1 MTDALFIGSTAD
13 LVKAMKKQQEKLDD
27 YIFRPSEQLS
37 FYLYQM
43 YLQVASCQELEN
55 DTLDVQTHWKLVENI
70 SENDKGYEVF
80 WDNNIAVT
88 RDPAEENNKY
98 KYDSSTGTFTIPE
111 RPTDPWF
118 GSAPKTQKVIQ
129 QKHKSF
135 SPRSDLVWDE
145 NENVWTTKANQRI
158 KQEIKDRIQVYGKS
172 ERYFNPDDP
181 NDPFN
186 GAINLTDG
194 NIPYDGNSFL

>member
-1 MTDALFIGSTAD
+1 MVFLPDIGNFPEEKRERFIREVMMRTGKNS
-13 LVKAMKKQQEKLDD
+13 EED

-55 DTLDVQTHWKLVENI
+55 DTLDVQTHWKLVESI
-70 SENDKGYEVF
+70 GENDKGYEVF

-98 KYDSSTGTFTIPE
+98 KYDSSTGKFTINPTVVISEPE
-111 RPTDPWF
+111 K
-118 GSAPKTQKVIQ
+118 PK
-129 QKHKSF
+129 KHKSLVAA
-135 SPRSDLVWDE
+135 RSHLVWDE
-145 NENVWTTKANQRI
+145 NEKLWTTKENQRI
-158 KQEIKDRIQVYGKS
+158 EQEINDRIQMYGKS

-186 GAINLTDG
+186 GAIDLTKG
-194 NIPYDGNSFL
+194 NIPYDY

>member
-1 MTDALFIGSTAD
+1 MVFLPDIGNFPEEKRERFIREVMTRMGDKIIVTGKNS
-13 LVKAMKKQQEKLDD
+13 EKD

-37 FYLYQM
+37 FYLYQI

-55 DTLDVQTHWKLVENI
+55 DTLDVQTHWKLIENI

-98 KYDSSTGTFTIPE
+98 KYDSSTGKFTIP
-111 RPTDPWF
+111 
-118 GSAPKTQKVIQ
+118 KKN
-129 QKHKSF
+129 KSI
-135 SPRSDLVWDE
+135 SSNSYMVWDE
-145 NENVWTTKANQRI
+145 KENVWTTKENQRI
-158 KQEIKDRIQVYGKS
+158 EQEINDRIQMYGKS

-186 GAINLTDG
+186 GAIDMTKG
-194 NIPYDGNSFL
+194 NIPYDY

>member
-27 YIFRPSEQLS
+27 YIFRPSEKLS
-37 FYLYQM
+37 FYLYQI
-43 YLQVASCQELEN
+43 YLQVASYQELEN
-55 DTLDVQTHWKLVENI
+55 DTLDVQTHWKLIENI

-88 RDPAEENNKY
+88 KDPAEENNKY
-98 KYDSSTGTFTIPE
+98 KYDASTGKFTIPE
-111 RPTDPWF
+111 KPKKNKSISELSNAELFQRAFGDP
-118 GSAPKTQKVIQ
+118 STVDQKISQ
-129 QKHKSF
+129 QMN
-135 SPRSDLVWDE
+135 D
-145 NENVWTTKANQRI
+145 RI
-158 KQEIKDRIQVYGKS
+158 KVYGKS

-186 GAINLTDG
+186 GAINMTDA
-194 NIPYDGNSFL
+194 NIPYDY

>member
-1 MTDALFIGSTAD
+1 MVFLPDIGNFPEEKRERFIREVMTRMGDKIIVTGKNS
-13 LVKAMKKQQEKLDD
+13 EKD

-37 FYLYQM
+37 FYLYQI

-55 DTLDVQTHWKLVENI
+55 DTLDVQTHWKLIENI

-98 KYDSSTGTFTIPE
+98 KYDSSTGKFTIP
-111 RPTDPWF
+111 
-118 GSAPKTQKVIQ
+118 KKN
-129 QKHKSF
+129 KSI
-135 SPRSDLVWDE
+135 SSNSYMVWDE
-145 NENVWTTKANQRI
+145 KENVWTTKENQRI
-158 KQEIKDRIQVYGKS
+158 EQEINDRIQMYGKS

-186 GAINLTDG
+186 GAINMTDA

>member
-1 MTDALFIGSTAD
+1 MVFLPDIGNFPEEKRERFIREVMTRMGDKIIVTGKNS
-13 LVKAMKKQQEKLDD
+13 EKD

-37 FYLYQM
+37 FYLYQI

-55 DTLDVQTHWKLVENI
+55 DTLDVQTHWKLIENI

-98 KYDSSTGTFTIPE
+98 KYDSSTGKFTIP
-111 RPTDPWF
+111 
-118 GSAPKTQKVIQ
+118 KKN
-129 QKHKSF
+129 KSI
-135 SPRSDLVWDE
+135 SSNSYMVWDE
-145 NENVWTTKANQRI
+145 KENVWTTKENQRI
-158 KQEIKDRIQVYGKS
+158 EQEINDRIQMYGKS

-186 GAINLTDG
+186 GAIDLTKG
-194 NIPYDGNSFL
+194 NIPYDY

>member
-1 MTDALFIGSTAD
+1 MTNALFMGSTAD
-13 LVKAMKKQQEKLDD
+13 LLKEMKKQQKKLDD

-55 DTLDVQTHWKLVENI
+55 DTLDVQTHWKLVESI
-70 SENDKGYEVF
+70 GENDKGYEVF

-98 KYDSSTGTFTIPE
+98 KYDSSTGKFTITPKIVVAIPTPE
-111 RPTDPWF
+111 K
-118 GSAPKTQKVIQ
+118 PK
-129 QKHKSF
+129 KHKSLVTT
-135 SPRSDLVWDE
+135 RSDLVWDE
-145 NENVWTTKANQRI
+145 NERVWTTKANQRI
-158 KQEIKDRIQVYGKS
+158 KQEINDRIQMYGKS

-186 GAINLTDG
+186 GAINMTDA
-194 NIPYDGNSFL
+194 NIPYDY

>member
-1 MTDALFIGSTAD
+1 MVFLPDIGNFPEEKRERFIREVMMRTGKNS
-13 LVKAMKKQQEKLDD
+13 EED

-55 DTLDVQTHWKLVENI
+55 DTLDVQTHWKLVESI
-70 SENDKGYEVF
+70 GENDKGYEVF

-88 RDPAEENNKY
+88 KDPAKENNKY
-98 KYDSSTGTFTIPE
+98 KYDASTGKFTILE
-111 RPTDPWF
+111 K
-118 GSAPKTQKVIQ
+118 PKKNKLPSQII
-129 QKHKSF
+129 
-135 SPRSDLVWDE
+135 E
-145 NENVWTTKANQRI
+145 
-158 KQEIKDRIQVYGKS
+158 QEINDRIQVYGKS
-172 ERYFNPDDP
+172 ERYWNPDDP

-194 NIPYDGNSFL
+194 NIPYDY

>member
-1 MTDALFIGSTAD
+1 MVFLPDIGNFPEEKRERFIREVMTRMGDKIIVTGKNS
-13 LVKAMKKQQEKLDD
+13 EKD

-55 DTLDVQTHWKLVENI
+55 DTLDVQTHWKLIENI

-98 KYDSSTGTFTIPE
+98 KYDSSTGKFTIP
-111 RPTDPWF
+111 
-118 GSAPKTQKVIQ
+118 KKN
-129 QKHKSF
+129 KSI
-135 SPRSDLVWDE
+135 SSNSYMVWDE
-145 NENVWTTKANQRI
+145 KENVWTTKENQRI
-158 KQEIKDRIQVYGKS
+158 EQEINDRIQMYGKS

-186 GAINLTDG
+186 GAIDLTKG
-194 NIPYDGNSFL
+194 NIPYDY

>member
-1 MTDALFIGSTAD
+1 MMDALFIGSTAD
-13 LVKAMKKQQEKLDD
+13 LVEAMKKQQEKLDD

-55 DTLDVQTHWKLVENI
+55 DTLDVQTHWKLIENI

-98 KYDSSTGTFTIPE
+98 KYDSSTGKFTIP
-111 RPTDPWF
+111 
-118 GSAPKTQKVIQ
+118 KKN
-129 QKHKSF
+129 KSI
-135 SPRSDLVWDE
+135 SSNSYMVWDE
-145 NENVWTTKANQRI
+145 KENVWTTKENQRI
-158 KQEIKDRIQVYGKS
+158 EQEINDRIQMYGKS

-186 GAINLTDG
+186 GAIDLTKG
-194 NIPYDGNSFL
+194 NIPYDY

>member
-1 MTDALFIGSTAD
+1 MTNALFMGSTAD
-13 LVKAMKKQQEKLDD
+13 LLKEMKKQQKKLDD

-55 DTLDVQTHWKLVENI
+55 DTLDVQTHWKLIENI

-98 KYDSSTGTFTIPE
+98 KYDSSTGKFT
-111 RPTDPWF
+111 
-118 GSAPKTQKVIQ
+118 APKKP
-129 QKHKSF
+129 KKNKSI
-135 SPRSDLVWDE
+135 SSNSYMVWDE
-145 NENVWTTKANQRI
+145 KENVWTTKENQRI
-158 KQEIKDRIQVYGKS
+158 EQEINDRIQMYGKS

-186 GAINLTDG
+186 GAIDLTKG

>member
-1 MTDALFIGSTAD
+1 MVFLIDVNNLP
-13 LVKAMKKQQEKLDD
+13 KEKQESYINAVMMRMDNKIIVTGKNSEKD

-55 DTLDVQTHWKLVENI
+55 DTLDVQTHWKLVESI
-70 SENDKGYEVF
+70 GENDKGYEVF

-98 KYDSSTGTFTIPE
+98 KYDSSTGTFTIP
-111 RPTDPWF
+111 
-118 GSAPKTQKVIQ
+118 KKN
-129 QKHKSF
+129 KSI
-135 SPRSDLVWDE
+135 SSNSYLVWDE
-145 NENVWTTKANQRI
+145 NENVWITKANQRI
-158 KQEIKDRIQVYGKS
+158 KQEINDRIQVYGKS

-186 GAINLTDG
+186 GAINMTDA
-194 NIPYDGNSFL
+194 NIPYD

>member
-1 MTDALFIGSTAD
+1 MMDALFIGSTAD
-13 LVKAMKKQQEKLDD
+13 LVEAMKKQKEKLDD

-55 DTLDVQTHWKLVENI
+55 DTLDVQTHWKLVESI
-70 SENDKGYEVF
+70 GENDKGYEVF

-98 KYDSSTGTFTIPE
+98 KYDSSTGKFTIE
-111 RPTDPWF
+111 ARR
-118 GSAPKTQKVIQ
+118 SAAKK
-129 QKHKSF
+129 KM
-135 SPRSDLVWDE
+135 RSAA
-145 NENVWTTKANQRI
+145 KANQRI
-158 KQEIKDRIQVYGKS
+158 NQEINDRIQMYGKS

-186 GAINLTDG
+186 GAIDLTKG

>member
-1 MTDALFIGSTAD
+1 MVFLPDIGNFPEEKRERFIREVMTRMGDKIIVTGKNS
-13 LVKAMKKQQEKLDD
+13 EKD

-37 FYLYQM
+37 FYLYQI

-55 DTLDVQTHWKLVENI
+55 DTLDVQTHWKLVESI
-70 SENDKGYEVF
+70 GENDKGYEVF

-98 KYDSSTGTFTIPE
+98 KYDSSTGKFTIP
-111 RPTDPWF
+111 
-118 GSAPKTQKVIQ
+118 KKN
-129 QKHKSF
+129 KSI
-135 SPRSDLVWDE
+135 SSNSYMVWDE
-145 NENVWTTKANQRI
+145 KENVWTTKENQRI
-158 KQEIKDRIQVYGKS
+158 EQEINDRIQMYGKS

-186 GAINLTDG
+186 GAIDLTKG
-194 NIPYDGNSFL
+194 NIPYDY

>member
-1 MTDALFIGSTAD
+1 MVFLPDIGNFPEEKRERFIREVMTRMGDKIIVTGKNS
-13 LVKAMKKQQEKLDD
+13 ERD

-37 FYLYQM
+37 FYLYQI

-55 DTLDVQTHWKLVENI
+55 DTLDVQTHWKLIENI

-98 KYDSSTGTFTIPE
+98 KYDSSTGKFTIP
-111 RPTDPWF
+111 
-118 GSAPKTQKVIQ
+118 KKN
-129 QKHKSF
+129 KSI
-135 SPRSDLVWDE
+135 SSNSYMVWDE
-145 NENVWTTKANQRI
+145 KENVWTTKENQRI
-158 KQEIKDRIQVYGKS
+158 EQEINDRIQMYGKS

-186 GAINLTDG
+186 GAIDLTKG
-194 NIPYDGNSFL
+194 NIPYDY

>member
-1 MTDALFIGSTAD
+1 MTGALFIGSTAD

-55 DTLDVQTHWKLVENI
+55 DTLDVQTHWKLVESI
-70 SENDKGYEVF
+70 GENDKGYEVF

-98 KYDSSTGTFTIPE
+98 KYDSSTGKFTIP
-111 RPTDPWF
+111 
-118 GSAPKTQKVIQ
+118 KKN
-129 QKHKSF
+129 KSI
-135 SPRSDLVWDE
+135 SSNSYMVWDE
-145 NENVWTTKANQRI
+145 KENVWTTKENQRI
-158 KQEIKDRIQVYGKS
+158 AQEINDRIQMYGKS
-172 ERYFNPDDP
+172 ERYFNPNDP

-186 GAINLTDG
+186 GAIDLTKG

>member
-55 DTLDVQTHWKLVENI
+55 DTLDVQTHWKLVESI
-70 SENDKGYEVF
+70 GENDRGYEVF

-88 RDPAEENNKY
+88 KDPAEENNKY
-98 KYDSSTGTFTIPE
+98 KYDSSTGKFTIPE
-111 RPTDPWF
+111 K
-118 GSAPKTQKVIQ
+118 PKKNKLPSQII
-129 QKHKSF
+129 
-135 SPRSDLVWDE
+135 E
-145 NENVWTTKANQRI
+145 
-158 KQEIKDRIQVYGKS
+158 QEINDRIQVYGKS
-172 ERYFNPDDP
+172 ERYWNPDDP

-186 GAINLTDG
+186 GAVNLTNG
-194 NIPYDGNSFL
+194 NIPYDY